1 MIGENQKTPIAQTN
15 EELAELVKSN
25 DMKAAETL
33 YFQNIGLI
41 KKLSYYACN
50 DIEEIE
56 DYLQQSFII
65 LYTAAKKYDPAR
77 GAKFSTFLFTFLN
90 GALSRYRYQKGVDK
104 GLASIDETVHNQTD
118 TNVVEML
125 ADPEAEFE
133 DDVIEEVAK
142 EQLKNAVEE
151 ILGEIPP
158 DLAQVLRL
166 RMQDATLKE
175 CAAACGVSSERV
187 RQKQR
192 AAEKLLKKPEYADRL
207 RPFYTD
213 DEYLSEGLKRTN
225 YSYWKYTGYSSTEK
239 AVERILEKEKGWYGN
254 GSQKR
259 NTGSVSGEI

>member
-1 MIGENQKTPIAQTN
+1 M
-15 EELAELVKSN
+15 VKNN
-25 DMKAAETL
+25 DMEAAGQL
-33 YFQNIGLI
+33 YLQNLPMINDVC
-41 KKLSYYACN
+41 YRTCN
-50 DIEEIE
+50 DVNESE
-56 DYLQQSFII
+56 DYLQQSFIH
-65 LYTAAKKYDPAR
+65 LVEAANKYDPSR
-77 GAKFSTFLFTFLN
+77 GANFLTYLMIYLK
-90 GALSRYRYQKGVDK
+90 GQLSRYRYQKGVDK
-104 GLASIDETVHNQTD
+104 GLASIDETVHND
-118 TNVVEML
+118 TVTSVVEML

-142 EQLKNAVEE
+142 EQLKKAVEE

-213 DEYLSEGLKRTN
+213 DEYLSAGLKRTN

-254 GSQKR
+254 GGQKR
-259 NTGSVSGEI
+259 NTCKVSGEI

>member
-15 EELAELVKSN
+15 EELAELVKNN
-25 DMKAAETL
+25 DMEAAEAL
-33 YFQNIGLI
+33 YFQNIGLV
-41 KKLSYYACN
+41 KKLSNYACN
-50 DIEEIE
+50 DIEELE

-65 LYTAAKKYDPAR
+65 LYEAANKYDPAR
-77 GAKFSTFLFTFLN
+77 GAKFSTYLFMYLKGGLGRYKYEKGTDFGLQSVN
-90 GALSRYRYQKGVDK
+90 DKAYQEDEKAL
-104 GLASIDETVHNQTD
+104 LD
-118 TNVVEML
+118 TL

-142 EQLKNAVEE
+142 EELKRAVEE

-213 DEYLSEGLKRTN
+213 DEYLSEGLKRTK

-239 AVERILEKEKGWYGN
+239 AVEKIIMEEERRRRKN
-254 GSQKR
+254 GS
-259 NTGSVSGEI
+259 

>member
-1 MIGENQKTPIAQTN
+1 M
-15 EELAELVKSN
+15 VKNN
-25 DMKAAETL
+25 DMEAAGQL
-33 YFQNIGLI
+33 YLQNLPMINDVC
-41 KKLSYYACN
+41 YRTCN
-50 DIEEIE
+50 DVNESE
-56 DYLQQSFII
+56 DYLQQSFIH
-65 LYTAAKKYDPAR
+65 LVEAANKYDPSR
-77 GAKFSTFLFTFLN
+77 GANFLTYLMIYLK
-90 GALSRYRYQKGVDK
+90 GQLSRYRYQKGVDK
-104 GLASIDETVHNQTD
+104 GLASIDETVHNDTV

-142 EQLKNAVEE
+142 EQLKKAVEE

-213 DEYLSEGLKRTN
+213 DEYLSEGLRRTN

-254 GSQKR
+254 GSQKP
-259 NTGSVSGEI
+259 NTGNVSGEI